1 MFNYYPEQRHALELT
16 TIRRERVLPEE
27 AIGSVEIEAGRR
39 VNIRDVVA
47 RGTVPSRYV
56 IVEAAEF
63 FGLKNPDDLQELM
76 QVEIGS
82 AVDDQDLLAERSRRR
97 LHSRVR
103 GIVAYIG
110 EGRIIIQETPE
121 LIDLEAGVDGQVIE
135 VKPGRGVVI
144 ETVGALVQGM
154 WGNNRRAL
162 GPLQVEPED
171 GLETIFGDQLDIKF
185 QGAIVVTRRPLKPL
199 GLQVMEE
206 QGLRGVI
213 APSMDTDLIEHAVN
227 TSGAIMLTEGFGAVR
242 MSGALGNIF
251 AALAGRQAMLD
262 AFMPNRSESRRPEI
276 IMNPTGRT
284 AVRPPQPDVD
294 VALRVGMTV
303 RLTRLP
309 HAGQVGQIVNLP
321 KSPVLLDNGLR
332 VMCAQ
337 VALSGG
343 DKVLVPLAN
352 LEIFGK

>member
-16 TIRRERVLPEE
+16 TIRRERLLPED
-27 AIGSVEIEAGRR
+27 AIGSVEIEAGKR
-39 VNIRDVVA
+39 VNLRDVVA
-47 RGTVPSRYV
+47 RGTVPARYV

-63 FGLKNPDDLQELM
+63 FGLRNPDQLAELM
-76 QVEIGS
+76 QVEIGNV
-82 AVDDQDLLAERSRRR
+82 VDDQDLLAARGRRR
-97 LHSRVR
+97 LFSPVR

-135 VKPGRGVVI
+135 VRPGRGVVI
-144 ETVGALVQGM
+144 EMVGALVQGV
-154 WGNNRRAL
+154 WGNNKRAL

-171 GLETIFGDQLDIKF
+171 GLETIFGDQLDIKY

-199 GLQVMEE
+199 GIQVMEE

-213 APSMDTDLIEHAVN
+213 APSMDTDMIEQALN
-227 TSGAIMLTEGFGAVR
+227 ANGAIMLTEGFGAVR
-242 MSGALGNIF
+242 MS
-251 AALAGRQAMLD
+251 AALSTMFANMRGRQAMLD
-262 AFMPNRSESRRPEI
+262 AFTPNRTESRRPEV

-284 AVRPPQPDVD
+284 AARPPQPDVD
-294 VALRVGMTV
+294 VALRTGMNV
-303 RLTRLP
+303 RLTRSP
-309 HAGQVGQIVNLP
+309 YAGQVGQVVHLP
-321 KSPVLLDNGLR
+321 KSPVLLENGLR

-343 DKVLVPLAN
+343 DRVFVPLAN